1 MSEREIATAEDIFID
16 SSETEHTIE
25 LGDNKILKIW
35 LREPTWQ
42 NYTDAMRAFTKID
55 ARTQK
60 VSADYGAYS
69 HALLRAVMVKSKP
82 NFNADDL
89 IRLKADVGAQI
100 QTLLV
105 EPGDFTVSG
114 DDAKNSD

>member
-1 MSEREIATAEDIFID
+1 MSEREVATAEDIFID
-16 SSETEHTIE
+16 SSEQEHTIE
-25 LGDNKILKIW
+25 LGNNKIIKIS

-42 NYTDAMRAFTKID
+42 NYTDAMRAFTKIN

-60 VSADYGAYS
+60 VSADYGAYYHS
-69 HALLRAVMVKSKP
+69 LLRAVLVKSEPK
-82 NFNADDL
+82 FNADDL

-105 EPGDFTVSG
+105 EPGELTPSG
-114 DDAKNSD
+114 DDAKN

>member
-1 MSEREIATAEDIFID
+1 MAERETAKAEDIFID
-16 SSETEHTIE
+16 TSEAEHTIE
-25 LGDNKILKIW
+25 LGDNKVLKIW

-60 VSADYGAYS
+60 VSADYGAYYHS
-69 HALLRAVMVKSKP
+69 LLHATLIKSKP
-82 NFNADDL
+82 KFNADDL
-89 IRLKADVGAQI
+89 IRIKAEVGAKI
-100 QTLLV
+100 QSLLT

-114 DDAKNSD
+114 DDAKN